1 MAFQLAFERI
11 HQVLKIKASGVLA
24 TQHFLDLDMALIAF
38 LAREM
43 IADKASFRCLYDFS
57 EITAV
62 AVPQTKAEARGRL
75 PAIIRGQRVIVLPR
89 TIASSF
95 VDSFVQSQIRAG
107 HYKLRVVGSLEEA
120 YALLGLNAP
129 QFDAIE

>member
-1 MAFQLAFERI
+1 MAFQLAFERK
-11 HQVLKIKASGVLA
+11 HQMLSIKAAGVLA
-24 TQHFLDLDMALIAF
+24 TQHFLELDMALIAF

-43 IADKASFRCLYDFS
+43 IADKASLRCLYDFT

-62 AVPQTKAEARGRL
+62 AVPQIKAEARGRL

-89 TIASSF
+89 TIECSF
-95 VDSFVQSQIRAG
+95 VDSFVQSQRRAG
-107 HYKLRVVGSLEEA
+107 HHKLTVVGSLEEA